1 MKFAR
6 LAFPLIFSAFTTQ
19 VALTTQADA
28 LCRPGTVVACTF
40 LGKPGTKKCIGDG
53 EFDDCVPNP
62 PPPVTEIIFGKYL
75 ILTVVYAPPG
85 TTAPQTTTGEQSFSQ
100 VSYESDSST
109 GTTTTN
115 SSSFKT
121 DYKVSVSIECTLC
134 VLGPSGGASFE
145 YTHNET
151 DSNALNI
158 NKKTTSII
166 TDPGPVEDAVDH
178 NFDQIWLFLHP
189 KFDVTITGKQIT
201 WALDP
206 DQSAGVPQYLY
217 AGALKDPSKIP
228 AGVLKDLQAA
238 GITPDDYKAILGADP
253 LAQCVAPVAAQVQS
267 QQARVPLPLPVPP
280 VLCLTPAPTSPRYV
294 SANINLPYDPPFAP
308 GNPVPLQTY
317 SIDNSTVSMQT
328 NSNEYDYAEGMTASG
343 GFDLAPGVNETLTI
357 EGTWTW
363 QDITTKVT
371 QTGTEQKAT
380 LIMGGPAFGYTG
392 PANMDVYY
400 DTLYMTFAFVPN
412 ELSPD
417 ALHGAVSS
425 SQGKPVVAQLVTATA
440 GGVKY
445 RTYTN
450 AKGEYHFSKQFP
462 GPIDVQTGSTALHLP
477 GLEAGK
483 SVDLRLQ

>member
-6 LAFPLIFSAFTTQ
+6 LAFPLIFF
-19 VALTTQADA
+19 ALTTQADA

-40 LGKPGTKKCIGDG
+40 LGKPGTMKCIGDG

-75 ILTVVYAPPG
+75 ILTVIYAPPG

-100 VSYESDSST
+100 VTYESDSST

-121 DYKVSVSIECTLC
+121 DYKVSVSVGCELC
-134 VLGPSGGASFE
+134 VLGPSGGVSFE

-158 NKKTTSII
+158 NKKTTSIL

-201 WALDP
+201 WALDS

-238 GITPDDYKAILGADP
+238 GITPDNYKAILGADP
-253 LAQCVAPVAAQVQS
+253 LAQCLPAVVEAARS
-267 QQARVPLPLPVPP
+267 PGPPGGPPLPI
-280 VLCLTPAPTSPRYV
+280 LCRTPAPTSPRYV
-294 SANINLPYDPPFAP
+294 PANINLPYDPPFAP

-328 NSNEYDYAEGMTASG
+328 DTHEYDYAEGMTASG

-400 DTLYMTFAFVPN
+400 DTLYMTFAFVPS

-417 ALHGAVSS
+417 ALHGVISS
-425 SQGKPVVAQLVTATA
+425 GQGKPVVGQLVTAAA

-450 AKGEYHFSKQFP
+450 AKGEYHFSRQFA
-462 GPIDVQTGSTALHLP
+462 GPIDVQTGPTALHLP

>member
-6 LAFPLIFSAFTTQ
+6 LAFPLIFSALTTQ

-28 LCRPGTVVACTF
+28 LCRPGTEVACTF

-53 EFDDCVPNP
+53 EFDACIPNP
-62 PPPVTEIIFGKYL
+62 PPPVSGTVFGKYL

-100 VSYESDSST
+100 VSYESDSTT

-115 SSSFKT
+115 SKSFKQ
-121 DYKVSVSIECTLC
+121 DYQVSSKLDCDCGFADL
-134 VLGPSGGASFE
+134 SGGVSFE
-145 YTHNET
+145 YTKNT
-151 DSNALNI
+151 TNSSALNI
-158 NKKTTSII
+158 NKKTTSVI

-189 KFDVTITGKQIT
+189 KFDVTISGTQIT

-206 DQSAGVPQYLY
+206 DQSAGLVQYLY
-217 AGALKDPSKIP
+217 AGQLKDPSKIAP
-228 AGVLKDLQAA
+228 GVLKDLQAA
-238 GITPDDYKAILGADP
+238 GITPADYQVILAADP
-253 LAQCVAPVAAQVQS
+253 LAQCLPPVVEELRS
-267 QQARVPLPLPVPP
+267 QQAIVKPPVPI
-280 VLCLTPAPTSPRYV
+280 LCLTPAPTLPRYV
-294 SANINLPYDPPFAP
+294 PTNINLPYDPPFAA

-317 SIDNSTVSMQT
+317 SIDNSSIQT
-328 NSNEYDYAEGMTASG
+328 NTDSVETDYALGVTASG
-343 GFDLAPGVNETLTI
+343 GIDFLDVLKATFATQD
-357 EGTWTW
+357 TWTW
-363 QDITTKVT
+363 QDIKTTQT

-380 LIMGGPAFGYTG
+380 LLMGGPAFGYTG
-392 PANMDVYY
+392 PANMDVFY

-412 ELSPD
+412 ELSPT

-425 SQGKPVVAQLVTATA
+425 SQGKPVVGQLVTATA

-450 AKGEYHFSKQFP
+450 AKGEYHFSRPFT
-462 GPIDVQTGSTALHLP
+462 GAIDVQTGSTALHLP

-483 SVDLRLQ
+483 SVGLRLQ